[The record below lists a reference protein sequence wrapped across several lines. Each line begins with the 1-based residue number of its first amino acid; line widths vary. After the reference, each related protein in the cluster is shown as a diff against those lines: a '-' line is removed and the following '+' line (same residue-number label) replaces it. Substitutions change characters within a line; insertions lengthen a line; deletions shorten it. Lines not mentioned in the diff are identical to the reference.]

1 MALAMSRSDI
11 ESIKVGQL
19 GLYQW
24 DKSLPVCD
32 AGEVREVLVG
42 RNKGKVFR
50 YVQVKGN
57 NSTIGF
63 VVAEGD
69 EHV

>member
-11 ESIKVGQL
+11 ENIKVGQL
-19 GLYQW
+19 GLYKW
-24 DKSLPVCD
+24 DKSLPVCRVD
-32 AGEVREVLVG
+32 DLRTTLLG